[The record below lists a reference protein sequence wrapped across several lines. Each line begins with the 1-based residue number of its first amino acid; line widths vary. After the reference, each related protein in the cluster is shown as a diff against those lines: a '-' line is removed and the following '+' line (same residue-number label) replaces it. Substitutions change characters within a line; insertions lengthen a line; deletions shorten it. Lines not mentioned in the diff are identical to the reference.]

1 MTLSSD
7 IEVCCPLCKGEME
20 QVKDGNGVICASCNE
35 SFKMVNGQIDYRVSA
50 SSNFHKGRSPQGQ
63 RNPRGERGLNHHNV
77 LQANIELHDKIAH
90 IYDTENN
97 SLRLQRNPRV
107 KMRIVEVLE
116 YIKGEI
122 RHPEALLDL
131 GCGTGFVLTVS
142 NNKFPIEIGLD
153 ASERILAVAQSKGFN
168 VCLADVAKTPFKN
181 NSFDVITANAILHH
195 MYDPFYLIEEALRL
209 LKPGGYF
216 YSDFDP
222 NYYFR
227 KHVNP
232 DSMGYRVLEKI
243 YESIQRLRGGSVSR
257 LGMGESLKGLE
268 EKSEFHHAP
277 SKGFQQEAFRRKL
290 SLMGFDDI
298 LISLHGNSESIF
310 SPRIPIDERIF
321 AMVAKLSS
329 GSFNCLLDFS
339 LKSNACHFAILARK
353 MKRK

>member
-1 MTLSSD
+1 MVFSSH
-7 IEVCCPLCKGEME
+7 IEVCCPLCKGELE
-20 QVKDGNGVICASCNE
+20 ELKEGNGVICASCKK

-50 SSNFHKGRSPQGQ
+50 SSDSNQRRNYHGQG
-63 RNPRGERGLNHHNV
+63 NERGVRRLNHHNV
-77 LQANIELHDKIAH
+77 LQANIELHDEIAH

-116 YIKGEI
+116 YIKMKI
-122 RHPEALLDL
+122 REPEALLDV

-181 NSFDVITANAILHH
+181 NTFDVITANAILHH
-195 MYDPFYLIEEALRL
+195 IYDPFDLIEEALRL

-216 YSDFDP
+216 YSDLDP

-227 KHVNP
+227 RHVNP
-232 DSMGYRVLEKI
+232 DAVGYKVLEKI
-243 YESIQRLRGGSVSR
+243 YESIQRLRGGTVSR
-257 LGMGESLKGLE
+257 LGMGESLRGLE
-268 EKSEFHHAP
+268 DKSEFHHAP

-290 SLMGFDDI
+290 K
-298 LISLHGNSESIF
+298 F

-329 GSFNCLLDFS
+329 GSFSCLLDFS

-353 MKRK
+353 MKNN